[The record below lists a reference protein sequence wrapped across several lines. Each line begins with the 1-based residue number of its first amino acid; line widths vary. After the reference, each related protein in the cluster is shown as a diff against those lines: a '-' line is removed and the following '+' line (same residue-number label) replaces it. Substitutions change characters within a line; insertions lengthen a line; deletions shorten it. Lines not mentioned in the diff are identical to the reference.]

1 VTSTSFPPVSSA
13 DTPLPSLSPAIPSP
27 PSASPATASTT
38 PSPASP
44 ASTTPSPAAPLAS
57 GSLAVPPSA
66 TPAAPASY
74 QPMALPVALAA
85 LGTSAPVPT
94 QLRPQPAQP
103 VPAPAPPAAQP
114 AVAAPSFDGGS
125 AAVDQ
130 KPQMADPLADVS
142 IPPQP
147 VVVFS
152 DDVEEL
158 LDEGCVLYPVVAD
171 KRGQAVLPY
180 SFAKSEDA
188 FRAWNLGK
196 RKSTEVRPCSFTSCD
211 LQACADSVSPAF
223 GTNSGSA
230 QGRSESTCGAR
241 FSSTFLPRRW
251 CCGVANTT
259 RSHRYVRWPP
269 PSV

>member
-1 VTSTSFPPVSSA
+1 
-13 DTPLPSLSPAIPSP
+13 
-27 PSASPATASTT
+27 
-38 PSPASP
+38 
-44 ASTTPSPAAPLAS
+44 
-57 GSLAVPPSA
+57 
-66 TPAAPASY
+66 
-74 QPMALPVALAA
+74 MALPAALAA

-94 QLRPQPAQP
+94 QPRPQPAQP
-103 VPAPAPPAAQP
+103 VPAPAPPAQP
-114 AVAAPSFDGGS
+114 AVAVPSFDGGS

-196 RKSTEVRPCSFTSCD
+196 RKSTEVRLCSFTSYD
-211 LQACADSVSPAF
+211 LQGCADILPPLVPTVAARKEGQRVRAGQDSARHSYQEGGVVVSPAQQGPI
-223 GTNSGSA
+223 GTCDGHHPLCDNLKTNRVPSA
-230 QGRSESTCGAR
+230 YAHSACSVCTTGRSLCGGGDTAR
-241 FSSTFLPRRW
+241 ATLQ
-251 CCGVANTT
+251 VL
-259 RSHRYVRWPP
+259 WPHAP
-269 PSV
+269 PSGIV